1 MRDEKRIRELYQ
13 KAIRKPGSLKFREVC
28 GLAEG
33 AGFRLD
39 RTRGSHHIFVHDSP
53 KILLNFQNVKG
64 QAKPYQVRQLLALI
78 KEHNL
83 LP

>member
-1 MRDEKRIRELYQ
+1 MRGEKRIRDLYE
-13 KAIRKPGSLKFREVC
+13 KALRKPGSLKFREIC
-28 GLAEG
+28 ALAEG
-33 AGFRLD
+33 VGFRLD
-39 RTRGSHHIFVHDSP
+39 RSRGSHHIFIHDSR
-53 KILLNFQNVKG
+53 KMLLSFQNVKG